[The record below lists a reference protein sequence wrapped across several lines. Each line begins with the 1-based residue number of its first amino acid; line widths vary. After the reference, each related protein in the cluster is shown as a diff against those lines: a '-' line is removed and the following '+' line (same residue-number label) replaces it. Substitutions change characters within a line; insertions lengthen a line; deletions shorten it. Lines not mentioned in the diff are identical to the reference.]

1 MTASQPRCVEM
12 KKTVTCLVLSVLCG
26 AWLAPPGMAQPLA
39 FQDSPFGVYSPYGE
53 FLNDKG
59 TYATIDDISAYLQ
72 DIGVA
77 WVQEL
82 PFVRYGDIPQAFQL
96 YSRVGREGG
105 MQPSRVWDTTYR
117 AQYQTALRQSVRN
130 NKDRAKYWELDTEPD
145 GIGGW
150 SSDPQGYVELLK
162 ITRTIFREE
171 CADCKLIF
179 GGLSGG
185 TDALNTQGNAFMEK
199 ALAAGAAGYFDGL
212 EFKWHHMAAR
222 DYRLIKNKFD
232 GLGSTLSQYGVDI
245 LALPVFVEGAQYDGD
260 PNQPVP
266 RSSLP
271 IQTER
276 EQAWGLLKMYV
287 YGLSIGID
295 KIFWN
300 LLFERSDY
308 EPGHTEP
315 FAQNPFNHYG
325 LIHNPTNADGLSGKK
340 LSYYTYK
347 KMVEIMEGSDWT
359 GIQTI
364 QEAGDV
370 YVYKFSRNG
379 TPVYVAWWD
388 YFNYSTYTPG
398 KTMPV
403 TVIGLTG
410 NTALATDAV
419 PPFSS
424 GAEVTN
430 YTTAFRQ
437 QTLAVTGGTVT
448 LQLGESPVFVEGPAV
463 SLRVNGNPNVTVI
476 VSNPVTVDYTL
487 RGGQDQEFFLV
498 LDAPA
503 MGILLSYRNTAGQ
516 WVPLP
521 ANLADITSFTTA
533 PVDGDHTLYT
543 GTAPAGAYSLCL
555 GYDTVSNGHLN
566 LEAAVYDCAMATV
579 R

>member
-1 MTASQPRCVEM
+1 M
-12 KKTVTCLVLSVLCG
+12 KKTVTFFLLSVLCG
-26 AWLAPPGMAQPLA
+26 AWLAPLGMAQPLA
-39 FQDSPFGVYSPYGE
+39 LQDSPFGVYSPYGE

-82 PFVRYGDIPQAFQL
+82 PFVRYDDIPQASQL

-105 MQPSRVWDTTYR
+105 MQPSRIWDTTYR

-130 NKDRAKYWELDTEPD
+130 NKDRVKYWEVDTEPD

-162 ITRTIFREE
+162 ITRAVFQEE
-171 CADCKLIF
+171 CSVCKLIF

-185 TDALNTQGNAFMEK
+185 TDALNAQGNAFLEK

-232 GLGSTLSQYGVDI
+232 GIDSTFSRYGVDI
-245 LALPVFVEGAQYDGD
+245 LTLPVFVEGAQYDGD

-308 EPGHTEP
+308 EPGHTEL

-340 LSYYTYK
+340 LSYYTYR
-347 KMVEIMEGSDWT
+347 KMVEILEGSDWT
-359 GIQTI
+359 GIQPIRETG
-364 QEAGDV
+364 EV
-370 YVYKFSRNG
+370 YVYRFTRNG

-388 YFNYSTYTPG
+388 YFNDPAYTPG
-398 KTMPV
+398 KTMP
-403 TVIGLTG
+403 IFLTG
-410 NTALATDAV
+410 LSGASMLVTEAV
-419 PPFSS
+419 PRFST
-424 GAEVTN
+424 GAEVAD
-430 YTTAFRQ
+430 YATAFRQ
-437 QTLAVTGGTVT
+437 QTLPVTNGTVT
-448 LQLGESPVFVEGPAV
+448 LALGENPVFVEGPAV
-463 SLRVNGNPNVTVI
+463 SLRVNGNSHVTVAAA
-476 VSNPVTVDYTL
+476 NPVTVDYTI
-487 RGGQDQEFFLV
+487 RGGQGQEFFLV

-503 MGILLSYRNTAGQ
+503 MGRPWSYLNATGQ
-516 WVPLP
+516 WVPMP
-521 ANLADITSFTTA
+521 ANLSSVTPYATTPA
-533 PVDGDHTLYT
+533 DGDYTLYT
-543 GTAPAGAYSLCL
+543 GTVPAGAYSLCL
-555 GYDTVSNGHLN
+555 GYDMIPNGHLDI
-566 LEAAVYDCAMATV
+566 ETAVYDCVEATV